1 MTHPPL
7 ARTLLFALGLAVCAV
22 PAAAQDVGLP
32 LAQGSAAQGQPTS
45 YEILGLSVE
54 GVSDEEAR
62 QFVLQSSGLTVGQQ
76 VVLPG
81 DQALADAV
89 RRLYELGN
97 FTDIAILAD
106 RYVGPGVFLTIRVE
120 ETDRLGEFEFEGIG
134 RGDRDELR
142 QRVPLVRGRALRP
155 ADIERSEQVIRDYF
169 IEKGYRLVDVET
181 ERRPLGDGRAA
192 LTFEVTRGRKIPVG
206 EVSFRGNEAFGE
218 GTLQRRLKNTPERRW
233 WRFWSTETFV
243 EGEFEEDKQNLIQF
257 YNDRGYYSARVV
269 RDSVWLDTS
278 DEKPQVIVDIEVE
291 EGPQY
296 HIREIAFDGNVEY
309 TDEQLRQALGIE
321 RGEVY
326 NRSKLERSVYY
337 SPDHSD
343 ITSLYSDRGYLRF
356 SIEPKIAEAPG
367 DSLDI
372 TFEISEGDVY
382 EFGDIAIRGNTRT
395 KDHVIRRALRTV
407 PGQTYSRQAIERS
420 IRELIQLG
428 YFDEQKLAEGPR
440 VSIDEEAKKVDL
452 TYNLVETGGDQ
463 LELSGGWGGG
473 GYGLIL
479 QARVAFNNFSIQN
492 LFNGEA
498 WRPIPSGDGQQLA
511 LSIQTSGRRYQSYS
525 VTFTEPWFR
534 GRNTPVGGSLSY
546 TYRDFSRSSVLGLEA
561 PESEANQQSFSTL
574 SGRLFYRQSLKWP
587 DDFFQTGTDLGYRL
601 YSIEGESLSRS
612 YRLPEGRSQ
621 EVTVRQSLTRNSFD
635 NPLFPSIGSSLALSA
650 EIAPPLPG
658 FIQYHKEELST
669 RWVTPIAGR
678 LSLDFSGDFGYIGS
692 LTGDDVEFQRYLVGG
707 SPLEAQSTFQGYGK
721 DIIFMRG
728 YPTLAITPVLGGQRV
743 GGRILNKY
751 AVEARLVAVQSPQF
765 TFAPYLFVDAANTWD
780 SFSDYDPSRL
790 YRSAGLGAK
799 VFLPI
804 LGMIDLNYGYQIDS
818 FTDFRSGAPTEVGPQ
833 WRFQFS
839 LGGQ

>member
-1 MTHPPL
+1 MIQPL
-7 ARTLLFALGLAVCAV
+7 LVRTILLGLGLAFAG
-22 PAAAQDVGLP
+22 PAFSQGVGLP
-32 LAQGSAAQGQPTS
+32 TGSAPPARLSS
-45 YEILGLSVE
+45 YEILGISVE
-54 GVSDEEAR
+54 GVTDEEAR
-62 QFVLQSSGLTVGQQ
+62 EFVLRSSGLAVGQEI
-76 VVLPG
+76 VVPG
-81 DQALADAV
+81 DQALSDAV

-97 FTDIAILAD
+97 FTDVDILAD

-120 ETDRLGEFEFEGIG
+120 ETDRLAEFEFEGIG

-142 QRVPLVRGRALRP
+142 KRVPLLRGRALRP
-155 ADIERSEQVIRDYF
+155 ADIERTEQVIRDYF
-169 IEKGYRLVDVET
+169 VEKGYRLVSVET
-181 ERRPLGDGRAA
+181 ERRALGDGRAA
-192 LTFEVTRGRKIPVG
+192 LTFTITRGRKIPVG
-206 EVSFRGNEAFGE
+206 DVSFSGNEAFGE

-243 EGEFEEDKQNLIQF
+243 EDEFEEDKQNLIAF
-257 YNDRGYYSARVV
+257 YNDRGYYSARIVS
-269 RDSVWLDTS
+269 DSVWLDTS
-278 DEKPQVIVDIEVE
+278 GERPQVIVDIEVE

-296 HIREIAFDGNVEY
+296 HLREIAFDGNVEY
-309 TDEQLRQALGIE
+309 SDEQLRNALGIA
-321 RGEVY
+321 RGDVY
-326 NRSKLERSVYY
+326 SRSKLERSIFY

-356 SIEPKIAEAPG
+356 SIEPRITEAPG

-372 TFEISEGDVY
+372 TFEIVEGDVY
-382 EFGDIAIRGNTRT
+382 TFGDIAIRGNTRT
-395 KDHVIRRALRTV
+395 KDYVIRRALRTV

-420 IRELIQLG
+420 IRELMQLS
-428 YFDEQKLAEGPR
+428 YFDQAKLAEGPR
-440 VSIDEEAKKVDL
+440 VSIDEAEKEVDL

-479 QARVAFNNFSIQN
+479 QARVSFNNFSIQN

-511 LSIQTSGRRYQSYS
+511 LSVQTSGRRYQSYS

-534 GRNTPVGGSLSY
+534 GRNTPVGGALSY
-546 TYRDFSRSSVLGLEA
+546 TYRDFSSTTVLGLDDPTNEA
-561 PESEANQQSFSTL
+561 DQQTFSTL

-601 YSIEGESLSRS
+601 YSITGESLSRS
-612 YRLPEGRSQ
+612 YRLPEGHSQ
-621 EVTVRQSLTRNSFD
+621 EITLRQSLTRNSFD
-635 NPLFPSIGSSLALSA
+635 NPLFPSIGSSLLLSA

-678 LSLDFSGDFGYIGS
+678 LALDFSGDFGYIGS
-692 LTGDDVEFQRYLVGG
+692 LTGDDVAFQRYLVGG

-728 YPTLAITPVLGGQRV
+728 YPTLAITPVQNGQRV

-751 AVEARLVAVQSPQF
+751 TMEARLVAVQSPQF

-780 SFSDYDPSRL
+780 GFDDYDPFRL
-790 YRSAGLGAK
+790 YRSAGAGAK

-818 FTDFRSGAPTEVGPQ
+818 FTDFRGGTPTEIEPR

>member
-1 MTHPPL
+1 MIQPTL
-7 ARTLLFALGLAVCAV
+7 VRTLVLVLGLGALAA
-22 PAAAQDVGLP
+22 PAAAQGVGVP
-32 LAQGSAAQGQPTS
+32 APQAAAPQQQPTS

-54 GVSDEEAR
+54 GVSDEASR
-62 QFVLQSSGLTVGQQ
+62 QFVLQSSGLAVGQQ
-76 VVLPG
+76 VVIPG
-81 DQALADAV
+81 DQALADAI

-97 FTDIAILAD
+97 YTDIDVRAD
-106 RYVGPGVFLTIRVE
+106 RFVGPGVFLTIEVE

-142 QRVPLVRGRALRP
+142 TRVPLLRGRALRP
-155 ADIERSEQVIRDYF
+155 ADVERSEQIIRDYF
-169 IEKGYRLVDVET
+169 VEKGYRLVNVET
-181 ERRPLGDGRAA
+181 TQRPLGDGRVG
-192 LTFEVTRGRKIPVG
+192 LTFDISRGRKIAVG
-206 EVSFRGNEAFGE
+206 DVNFYGNEAFSE
-218 GTLQRRLKNTPERRW
+218 GTLQKRLSNTPEKRW
-233 WRFWSTETFV
+233 WRFWSTETF
-243 EGEFEEDKQNLIQF
+243 EESDFEEDKQNLIAF

-269 RDSVWLDTS
+269 RDSVWLDRS
-278 DEKPQVIVDIEVE
+278 GDAPQVVVDIEVE

-296 HIREIAFDGNVEY
+296 HIREVAFDGNVEY
-309 TDEQLRQALGIE
+309 TEAQLREALGIE

-326 NRSKLERSVYY
+326 NRSKLERSLYY

-356 SIEPKIAEAPG
+356 NVDPKITVAPG

-372 TFEISEGDVY
+372 LFEIVEGDVY
-382 EFGDIAIRGNTRT
+382 TFGDVAIRGNTRT

-420 IRELIQLG
+420 IRELMQLS
-428 YFDEQKLAEGPR
+428 YFDQTKLAEGPR
-440 VSIDEEAKKVDL
+440 VSIDEEAKEVHL

-511 LSIQTSGRRYQSYS
+511 LSVQTSGRRYQSYS

-534 GRNTPVGGSLSY
+534 GRNTPVGGSLTY
-546 TYRDFSRSSVLGLEA
+546 TYRDFSRSSVLRLDDPTTDDEA
-561 PESEANQQSFSTL
+561 QTFSTF
-574 SGRLFYRQSLKWP
+574 GARLFYRQSLRWP

-601 YSIEGESLSRS
+601 YSIEGSNLSEN

-635 NPLFPSIGSSLALSA
+635 NPLFPSIGSSVLLSA
-650 EIAPPLPG
+650 EIAPPFPG
-658 FIQYHKEELST
+658 FIQYHKEEFST

-692 LTGDDVEFQRYLVGG
+692 LTGDDVEFQRYLIGG

-721 DIIFMRG
+721 DIVFMRG
-728 YPTLAITPVLGGQRV
+728 YPTLAITPILNGQRV

-751 AVEARLVAVQSPQF
+751 TMEARLVAIQSPQF
-765 TFAPYLFVDAANTWD
+765 TFAPYLFADAANTWN
-780 SFSDYDPSRL
+780 SFDDYDPFKL

-818 FTDFRSGAPTEVGPQ
+818 FTDFRGGVPTEVAPR